1 MELEIEFLENLSFH
15 RFSDCSKPSSARMYK
30 VAVVGHSQIPK
41 HIDIRDPNVSVKI
54 FRRSGARLEH
64 INELPF
70 HEIFDSQYDLLVLFL
85 GGNDI
90 ATYPEEIE
98 RIIHDLKGLLLK
110 YKAVAQEVVYVLIEG
125 RQYPD
130 NNRFGIT
137 NKVYESCRKRV
148 NRNIRRFLMRQGI
161 RSFNTTDYYFS
172 NNVAKD
178 GIHFNPAALNQLV
191 QKIKD
196 LIYLKT
202 HPRS

>member
-1 MELEIEFLENLSFH
+1 
-15 RFSDCSKPSSARMYK
+15 MYK
-30 VAVVGHSQIPK
+30 VAVVGHSQTPK
-41 HIDIRDPNVSVKI
+41 RIDTRDPNVSVKI

-70 HEIFDSQYDLLVLFL
+70 CEIFDSQYDLLVLFL

-90 ATYPEEIE
+90 SAYPEETE
-98 RIIHDLKGLLLK
+98 RIIYDLKGLLLK
-110 YKAVAQEVVYVLIEG
+110 CKAVAQEVVYVLIEG
-125 RQYPD
+125 RHYPD

-137 NKVYESCRKRV
+137 SRVYENCKKRV
-148 NRNIRRFLMRQGI
+148 NRNIRRFLKRQGM

-172 NNVAKD
+172 NNVARD
-178 GIHFNPAALNQLV
+178 GIHFNTAAQNQLV

-196 LIYLKT
+196 LIYLRT

>member
-1 MELEIEFLENLSFH
+1 MGLESKFIEDFSFH
-15 RFSDCSKPSSARMYK
+15 RFLDRARPSSVLMYK
-30 VAVVGHSQIPK
+30 VAVVGHSQTPRR
-41 HIDIRDPNVSVKI
+41 IDIRNPNVSVKI

-64 INELPF
+64 INELPLQ
-70 HEIFDSQYDLLVLFL
+70 EVFDSQYDLLVLFL

-90 ATYPEEIE
+90 AAYPEEIE

-110 YKAVAQEVVYVLIEG
+110 CKAIAHEVVYVLIEG
-125 RQYPD
+125 RHYPD

-137 NKVYESCRKRV
+137 NKTYESCRKRV
-148 NRNIRRFLMRQGI
+148 NRNIRRFLGRQGI

-172 NNVAKD
+172 NNVARD
-178 GIHFNPAALNQLV
+178 GIHFNTAAQNQLV

-202 HPRS
+202 HTRS